1 MPYLCILN
9 ERNMSLS
16 KWNIAIMATCTGL
29 IVANIYYA
37 QPLLVLIAREFNVSE
52 SNAGQVTFFTQIG
65 YALGLLFCVPLG
77 DKLERRGQILVMTA
91 CAVAAL
97 AAAALS
103 VNITMLKITGFII
116 GFTSIVPQLI
126 LPLAATLAEP
136 SKRGK
141 VIGVIMSGL
150 LIGILLS
157 RTISGF
163 VGQHL
168 GWRAMFWI
176 AAAMSF
182 AMMAV
187 MMASFPKNRPAFEG
201 SYGAL
206 MRSVWQLVKEQPLL
220 REASAINACCFAVF
234 GLFWTTSVFLLSNA
248 PYNYGSDV
256 IGLLGLAAATG
267 ALGAPLIGRIAD
279 KKNPRIAIGYGIAC
293 VLGSYFVFWA
303 FSTSIIGIV
312 AGIVL
317 LDLGLQGVHVSNQ
330 TRIYAFMPEARNRMN
345 TVFMTVSFLG
355 TSIGSGIGLWVWG
368 IGKWTGVCIAGL
380 IITGIAIVIYS
391 LTYNRV
397 GKVQNVGTAG

>member
-1 MPYLCILN
+1 
-9 ERNMSLS
+9 MSLS
-16 KWNIAIMATCTGL
+16 KWNITVMAICTGL

-37 QPLLVLIAREFNVSE
+37 QPLLVLIAREFNVTE
-52 SNAGQVTFFTQIG
+52 SNAGQVTFFTQMG

-77 DKLERRGQILVMTA
+77 DKLERRSQILAMTG

-97 AAAALS
+97 GAAALS
-103 VNITMLKITGFII
+103 MNITMLKITGFII

-126 LPLAATLAEP
+126 LPMAASLAEP
-136 SKRGK
+136 QKRGK

-176 AAAMSF
+176 AAALSVG
-182 AMMAV
+182 MMVV
-187 MMASFPKNRPAFEG
+187 MMSSFPKSRPAFTG
-201 SYGAL
+201 TYGAL
-206 MRSVWQLVKEQPLL
+206 MKSVWQLMKEQPLL
-220 REASAINACCFAVF
+220 REASVINACCFGVF
-234 GLFWTTSVFLLSNA
+234 GLFWTTSVFLLSN
-248 PYNYGSDV
+248 PPFNYGSDV

-267 ALGAPLIGRIAD
+267 ALGAPLIGRVAD
-279 KKNPRIAIGYGIAC
+279 RKNPRIAIGYGISL
-293 VLGSYFVFWA
+293 VFISYIVCWVF
-303 FSTSIIGIV
+303 SNSIAGIV

-330 TRIYAFMPEARNRMN
+330 TRIYALLPEARNRMN
-345 TVFMTVSFLG
+345 TVFMTASFLG
-355 TSIGSGIGLWVWG
+355 TSLGSGIGLWVWG

-380 IITGIAIVIYS
+380 ALTGIGILVYM
-391 LTYNRV
+391 LTYNRESSL
-397 GKVQNVGTAG
+397 QRA

>member
-1 MPYLCILN
+1 MPYLCSLN
-9 ERNMSLS
+9 VRNMSLS
-16 KWNIAIMATCTGL
+16 KWNIAVMAICTGL

-37 QPLLVLIAREFNVSE
+37 QPLLVLIAREFNVTE

-77 DKLERRGQILVMTA
+77 DKLERRSQILVMTG

-97 AAAALS
+97 GAAALS
-103 VNITMLKITGFII
+103 MNITMLKITGFVI

-126 LPLAATLAEP
+126 LPMAASLAEP
-136 SKRGK
+136 HKRGK

-176 AAAMSF
+176 AAALSVG
-182 AMMAV
+182 MMMV
-187 MMASFPKNRPAFEG
+187 MMVSFPKSRPAFTG
-201 SYGAL
+201 TYGAL
-206 MRSVWQLVKEQPLL
+206 MKSVWQLMKEQPLL
-220 REASAINACCFAVF
+220 REASVINACCFGVF
-234 GLFWTTSVFLLSNA
+234 GLFWTTSVFLLSN
-248 PYNYGSDV
+248 PPFNYGSDV

-267 ALGAPLIGRIAD
+267 ALGAPLIGRVAD
-279 KKNPRIAIGYGIAC
+279 RKNPRIAIGYGISL
-293 VLGSYFVFWA
+293 VFFSYIIFWVF
-303 FSTSIIGIV
+303 SNSIAGIV

-330 TRIYAFMPEARNRMN
+330 TRIYALLPEARNRMN
-345 TVFMTVSFLG
+345 TVFMTASFLG
-355 TSIGSGIGLWVWG
+355 TSLGSGIGLWVWG

-380 IITGIAIVIYS
+380 ALTGIGILVYA
-391 LTYNRV
+391 LTYNRESSL
-397 GKVQNVGTAG
+397 QRA